1 MSKYTARQSAKR
13 HQLLEARAHGMRRAL
28 SPAEARLWQ
37 AIRAGKLGVQFRRQ
51 VVLGDRYIADFC
63 APQLL
68 LIVEVDGAQHAQ
80 SRSADAKRDRFLL
93 RLGYR
98 TLRVPAR
105 QVHASLESVLG
116 LIRGVATQDY

>member
-1 MSKYTARQSAKR
+1 VIAIALRVITMSEMLTMSKYTARQSTKR
-13 HQLLEARAHGMRRAL
+13 RVLLEARAHGMRHAL

-63 APQLL
+63 AREARLV
-68 LIVEVDGAQHAQ
+68 VEVDGAQHART
-80 SRSADAKRDRFLL
+80 RSADAKRDRFLF

-98 TLRVPAR
+98 VSTAV
-105 QVHASLESVLG
+105 
-116 LIRGVATQDY
+116 